1 MSFEAAVHAQAI
13 ELDRLALEMCASAGS
28 GHPTTASSLG
38 HITTVLY
45 FHTMRHSP
53 ELPDYPTADRL
64 VLSEGHAV
72 PIVYAAAATLG
83 IHFGADP
90 NNRRPMTIED
100 LATLREIDSALD
112 GHPNP
117 MEGMPMFDAAT
128 GSLGQGLSVAAG
140 LAEAARLD
148 GLDRRIFCII
158 GDGESREGQISE
170 ALDHIIDR
178 GLTNVCPIFNCN
190 QYGQAA
196 KVSGQQSAERIAAKL
211 TAYGYETIT
220 INGHEPAE
228 IKKALDRYIEISGD
242 PSATPVA
249 IVAKTVKGWGTPSLQ
264 GGGWHGKPA
273 SGQHLENALAE
284 LAERRAELTSALSS
298 TAQIGRA
305 HV

>member
-1 MSFEAAVHAQAI
+1 MPNRTDQPPSK
-13 ELDRLALEMCASAGS
+13 R
-28 GHPTTASSLG
+28 
-38 HITTVLY
+38 
-45 FHTMRHSP
+45 R
-53 ELPDYPTADRL
+53 RL
-64 VLSEGHAV
+64 VHGLIWTGL
-72 PIVYAAAATLG
+72 AA
-83 IHFGADP
+83 
-90 NNRRPMTIED
+90 
-100 LATLREIDSALD
+100 S
-112 GHPNP
+112 
-117 MEGMPMFDAAT
+117 
-128 GSLGQGLSVAAG
+128 SVAAG

-249 IVAKTVKGWGTPSLQ
+249 IVAKTVKGWGSPSIQ
-264 GGGWHGKPA
+264 GGGWHAGLRPA
-273 SGQHLENALAE
+273 PRERPRRT
-284 LAERRAELTSALSS
+284 RRAPR
-298 TAQIGRA
+298 RA
-305 HV
+305 HQRPQQHRFVHDPAARRLRVGRLHRDGRPAAGVSPPPARRLTRAAGDVL